1 MVKERT
7 YSFGLST
14 DIDTH
19 YKIEAPYITLS
30 THSLNNSI
38 NIIKKGMEDDRKE
51 KQAEML

>member
-14 DIDTH
+14 DIDMH
-19 YKIEAPYITLS
+19 YKIEAPYRTPF

-38 NIIKKGMEDDRKE
+38 IIINKGMEHERQKKE
-51 KQAEML
+51 AQML